1 MSGVALGSVFP
12 GFFQIVAGWEYA
24 SVNLVVIV
32 LIWAMVYP
40 MMVAIDFSGFRGT
53 YKRPKKLVITVVVNA
68 VVPMMAEEPVGA
80 ERLRALSQRRIEPR
94 AA

>member
-1 MSGVALGSVFP
+1 MRFRQLGRDCSHL
-12 GFFQIVAGWEYA
+12 GDG
-24 SVNLVVIV
+24 L
-32 LIWAMVYP
+32 YP